1 MKNFLTDLDIFAKTA
16 RTSLAHATNQ
26 DELEAIRITLLGRKG
41 QLTNFMGTLKDL
53 SLDEKRE
60 AGPLLN
66 NIKLELEQVYY
77 TKRDELFRQILAAQ
91 EEKSKYFDCT
101 AYQPNPVRG
110 SLHPYTQLTKKI
122 VAIFTSLG
130 YHVVDGPE
138 VETEFR
144 NFEALNIP
152 ANHPARDM
160 QDTFWI
166 DVPGML
172 LRTQTSTMEIRAM
185 QEGKLPLAVVT
196 PGRVYRQEAT
206 DASHDF
212 MFQQFDALV
221 IDKNISM
228 AHLLGTIKTWFQ
240 LIFDNKNLDIRI
252 RPGYFPFVEP
262 GIEVDMTC
270 PFCTTGCS
278 TCKKTRWI
286 EMGGAGLTHPNVLR
300 AGGIDPSVYR
310 GFAFGFGL
318 TRMAMLVYNINDIR
332 LLHSS
337 NKNFLEQF

>member
-1 MKNFLTDLDIFAKTA
+1 MKKFLTDLQNFAA
-16 RTSLAHATNQ
+16 QALISINNAGNEDA
-26 DELEAIRITLLGRKG
+26 LETVRVALLGRKG
-41 QLTNFMGTLKDL
+41 QLTDFMGTLKDL
-53 SLDEKRE
+53 SLEDKRE
-60 AGPLLN
+60 AGPILN
-66 NIKLELEQVYY
+66 NLKIELEQAHYQR
-77 TKRDELFRQILAAQ
+77 KKELFQQTLAAQ

-101 AYQPNPVRG
+101 AYLPNQTHG
-110 SLHPYTQLTKKI
+110 STHPYTQLTKKI
-122 VAIFTSLG
+122 VAVFTSLG
-130 YHVVDGPE
+130 YQVIDGPE

-172 LRTQTSTMEIRAM
+172 LRTQTSTIQIRAM
-185 QEGKLPLAVVT
+185 QEGKLPIAVVT

-212 MFQQFDALV
+212 MFHQFEALV

-240 LIFDNKNLDIRI
+240 LIFNNKNLDIRI

-270 PFCTTGCS
+270 PFCTQGCS

-286 EMGGAGLTHPNVLR
+286 EMGGAGLVHPNVLKS
-300 AGGIDPSVYR
+300 GGIDATIYR

-318 TRMAMLVYNINDIR
+318 TRMVMLVYKINDIR

-337 NKNFLEQF
+337 NKGFLEQF